1 MITSQRGVFAVPLKA
16 LKDFPPE
23 KLSLLGFPFVIFM
36 EFPKE
41 WPEASV
47 VSFFSAG
54 AYVCCDDNTVILCL
68 FEIYLMMV

>member
-47 VSFFSAG
+47 VALLTEG
-54 AYVCCDDNTVILCL
+54 A
-68 FEIYLMMV
+68 